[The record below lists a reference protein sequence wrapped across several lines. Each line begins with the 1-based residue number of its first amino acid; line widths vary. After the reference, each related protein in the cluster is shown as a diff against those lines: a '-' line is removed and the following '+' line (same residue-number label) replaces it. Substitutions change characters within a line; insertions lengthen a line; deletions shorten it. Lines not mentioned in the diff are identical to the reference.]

1 MLWMAI
7 LYMNPMKT
15 SIIGG
20 HTGISV
26 ELQVIIGETADRS
39 GRMEQEKINQCQKE
53 VKKIYDQFDASHD
66 WQHIERVMKNAKMIL
81 TQETADAF
89 IVEMAVLL
97 HDVSDPKYKKPDE
110 DLETDLLDRLNL
122 ADKQQQHIQNVIA
135 SVSFKGGN
143 GKPATSMEAKI
154 VQDADRLDA
163 IGAIG
168 IARAFAYGGAKGR
181 KLYDWNEKART
192 EMTEQQYREAQT
204 SSVTHF
210 YEKLLLLKDQMTT
223 ETGKQMAEERHE
235 FMLSFL
241 KQLQKETDGN
251 K

>member
-1 MLWMAI
+1 M
-7 LYMNPMKT
+7 
-15 SIIGG
+15 
-20 HTGISV
+20 
-26 ELQVIIGETADRS
+26 D
-39 GRMEQEKINQCQKE
+39 QEKIKQCRNE
-53 VKKIYDQFDASHD
+53 VKKIYEQFDASHD

-81 TQETADAF
+81 QQETADAF
-89 IVEMAVLL
+89 IVELAVLL
-97 HDVSDPKYKKPDE
+97 HDVSDPKYKKPEE
-110 DLETDLLDRLNL
+110 DLERDILNRLEL
-122 ADKQQQHIQNVIA
+122 SDAQRQEIQKVIE

-143 GKPATSMEAKI
+143 GKPATSIEAKI

-181 KLYDWNEKART
+181 KLYDWNEQART
-192 EMTEQQYREAQT
+192 KMTENEYREAQT

-223 ETGKQMAEERHE
+223 ETGKHMAEERHE
-235 FMLSFL
+235 FMLIFL
-241 KQLQKETDGN
+241 KQLQTETDGN